1 MDELSEL
8 KKKRLDE
15 LKKIRIAELQQQMQQ
30 QSEIQEQ
37 IGQLEDFVRPYLTKE
52 ALARY
57 GNLRTAHPEKAVQVM
72 VLFAQAIQGKK
83 ISRID
88 DNTLREVLQRLT
100 PPKRDFKIKK
110 I

>member
-30 QSEIQEQ
+30 QAEIQEQ
-37 IGQLEDFVRPYLTKE
+37 IEQLEDFVRPYLTKE

-72 VLFAQAIQGKK
+72 VLLAQAIQGKK
-83 ISRID
+83 IGRID
-88 DNTLREVLQRLT
+88 DNTFKEILQRIT
-100 PPKRDFKIKK
+100 PKK
-110 I
+110 KEFN